1 MSSRFRPVVLP
12 SEVVIFEGS
21 IPVKDAPRFPTEE
34 EAWEYIDQK
43 MENKEEASINDKV
56 GE

>member
-1 MSSRFRPVVLP
+1 MSSRFRPVLLP

-43 MENKEEASINDKV
+43 MENKEEANINDKV